1 MAAALDADFA
11 ATAQRYLVGG
21 WTVEPTLHRISAG
34 GRTTRLEP
42 KAMAVL
48 LRLAARPGEVVSRD
62 ELLAEVWPGLVVGD
76 DALTQVVVKL
86 RRALGDTSRRPA
98 YIETIAKG
106 GYRLVA
112 PVRPAAA
119 DPSAQQSAHP
129 TPRTG
134 LRPRRPMAAQAVSAL
149 AGLLVAMIA
158 AAWLLAPRG
167 DASDRPPA
175 EASVGSLQPTVT
187 IDPIEPIGDDPRAS
201 LLARAVTADLV
212 NDLSKVAGLWV
223 VARGPGSAATGA
235 ASEAAPTGP
244 RYRVGGSAQLLGERL
259 RLQLE
264 LAEEPSGRLLWSQR
278 FEQPWAGLLDVQAEL
293 APAILRLL
301 PARIDD
307 AELRRVAR
315 RYTRSLDAWEAF
327 QLARAALHLRRQADN
342 ETARAGFRRAIE
354 LDPGFA
360 RAYAGLAMSHV
371 ADFRYQW
378 VADRGASL
386 DRAYEL
392 ARSAHE
398 IDPDL
403 AETHWTLAFVHVH
416 RSEHDEALRIL
427 QRAVRLYPSFAD
439 AHALMG
445 GIFSSTGRADEGIA
459 LLRRAIRLAPE
470 SGYLYHML
478 LGRAYLFVG
487 DLEQARINL
496 RESLARNPEFLDAR
510 VYLAVVHLAAGELG
524 EAEWQ
529 AEELRALRP
538 GFAARD
544 WLQTNPT
551 ADEGLRAML
560 VERLGAL
567 GL

>member
-1 MAAALDADFA
+1 MAAAPDVGSA
-11 ATAQRYLVGG
+11 ANAPRCLVGD
-21 WTVEPTLHRISAG
+21 WIVEPTLHRISAG
-34 GRTTRLEP
+34 GSTTRLEP

-112 PVRPAAA
+112 PVRPAPLA
-119 DPSAQQSAHP
+119 PVAQRSEPP
-129 TPRTG
+129 TPRTAMREWP
-134 LRPRRPMAAQAVSAL
+134 RPAAL
-149 AGLLVAMIA
+149 AAALAALLVLAIA
-158 AAWLLAPRG
+158 AWWVAVPYG
-167 DASDRPPA
+167 DAFDAQPVPA
-175 EASVGSLQPTVT
+175 AAGSPQPTVT
-187 IDPIEPIGDDPRAS
+187 IDPIEPIGDDPRAA
-201 LLARAVTADLV
+201 LLARALAVDLV
-212 NDLSKVAGLWV
+212 DDLSRVQGLWV
-223 VARGPGSAATGA
+223 VARGPGGAETRGAAGA
-235 ASEAAPTGP
+235 ASTGP
-244 RYRVGGSAQLLGERL
+244 SYRVGGSVQMLGERL

-264 LAEEPSGRLLWSQR
+264 LADVPSGRLLWSQR
-278 FEQPWAGLLDVQAEL
+278 FEQPWAGLLDVQAGL

-327 QLARAALHLRRQADN
+327 QRARAALRLRRQADN

-386 DRAYEL
+386 DRA
-392 ARSAHE
+392 HE
-398 IDPDL
+398 IEPDL

-445 GIFSSTGRADEGIA
+445 GIYSSTGRADEGIV

-478 LGRAYLFVG
+478 LGRAYLFLG

-510 VYLAVVHLAAGELG
+510 VYLAVVNLAAGELG

-529 AEELRALRP
+529 AEEIRALRS
-538 GFAARD
+538 GFTARD

-551 ADEGLRAML
+551 ADLALRAML